1 MMIKVKTT
9 GGAIVCLIV
18 GILIGGGLT
27 HTYYEK
33 NKTDIVREMVRE
45 NECIESG
52 NGKLIA
58 EIDEEQWFNLES
70 MPYYFYQ
77 TQLQSVVTA
86 DVDGDGKADSVA
98 VDDVGGEY
106 ISRLIIYTAD
116 GSVREEVFEERAA
129 SSIVARDIDDDGKD
143 EILLI
148 RNIFGSM
155 YGGAEI
161 YLLKYLDKELIFL
174 DDKIYAPNGELLFT
188 LRDEFLGTTDAS
200 LIMLD
205 DRTCLRI
212 ACVSEEDADKWMIY
226 DTYLN
231 NNKWV
236 VEKEQVVEADYAI
249 ISELLRKSESDPF
262 ENLYLP

>member
-1 MMIKVKTT
+1 MKIKTKTT
-9 GGAIVCLIV
+9 GGAIVCLII
-18 GILIGGGLT
+18 GILIGGGLAC
-27 HTYYEK
+27 TYYKK
-33 NKTDIVREMVRE
+33 NKIDMLKDMVHE
-45 NECIESG
+45 NECIESSS
-52 NGKLIA
+52 GKIIA
-58 EIDEEQWFNLES
+58 EIDEEQWLNLES

-106 ISRLIIYTAD
+106 ISRLIVYTAD
-116 GSVREEVFEERAA
+116 GSVCEEVFEGRAG
-129 SSIVARDIDDDGKD
+129 SSIVARDVDNDGKD

-148 RNIFGSM
+148 RDTFGSM

-161 YLLKYLDKELIFL
+161 YLLKYLDKELTFME
-174 DDKIYAPNGELLFT
+174 DKIYDSSGELLFT

-200 LIMLD
+200 LITLD
-205 DRTCLRI
+205 GRTCLRI
-212 ACVSEEDADKWMIY
+212 ACVSEEDTDKWMIY

-231 NNKWV
+231 SNKWE
-236 VEKEQVVEADYAI
+236 VENEQVVEADYAI

-262 ENLYLP
+262 ESLYP